1 MTTSAAIPAIRLVL
15 GEEELLVAR
24 AVADLAYAVRAADPD
39 VEVREWDAGTV
50 TVGEF
55 VAAVSPALF
64 GGGTVFVL
72 RNAQNAKKDLTA
84 AVVKYAAD
92 PVDGVFLVVAHA
104 GGVKGK
110 AFADAL
116 RKAGADEV
124 SAAKLK
130 RPADRV
136 AFVRDEFR
144 RLGARCG
151 ADAAEALLTA
161 IGTDLREVAA
171 ACHQL
176 VADNGGSISV
186 DVINR
191 YYRGRAEVTGFAV
204 ADAAVVGD
212 VPGALEALRWAMSV
226 GMDAVPIADA
236 LATGVRNVAKV
247 AGAGRGSAF
256 QLASALGMPAWRV
269 ERAQAQMRGWTP
281 EGLADAMDAAAE
293 VNAAVKGGSDD
304 RGYALER
311 AIFAIAAARAGKAAG
326 AGRAR

>member
-1 MTTSAAIPAIRLVL
+1 MTSTPPIRLVL
-15 GEEELLVAR
+15 GEEDLLVAR
-24 AVADLAYAVRAADPD
+24 AIAEISGAVRAADPD
-39 VEVREWDAGTV
+39 TDVREWDAGSA

-55 VAAVSPALF
+55 VSGVSPALF
-64 GGGTVFVL
+64 GGGTVVVL
-72 RNAQNAKKDLTA
+72 RNAQNAKKDLSA
-84 AVVKYAAD
+84 AVLKYAAG
-92 PVDGVFLVVAHA
+92 PVDGVYLVVAHA
-104 GGVKGK
+104 GEVKGK

-116 RKAGADEV
+116 RKAGADVV

-130 RPADRV
+130 RPADRA
-136 AFVRDEFR
+136 AFVREEFR

-151 ADAAEALLTA
+151 ADAADALLTA
-161 IGTDLREVAA
+161 IGNDLRELAA

-176 VADNGGSISV
+176 VADTGGSISV

-236 LATGVRNVAKV
+236 LATGVRNVARV

-256 QLASALGMPAWRV
+256 QLASTLGMPAWRV
-269 ERAQAQMRGWTP
+269 ERAQAQTRGWTP
-281 EGLADAMDAAAE
+281 EGLALAMDAAAE

-311 AIFAIAAARAGKAAG
+311 AIFAIAAARKGDARAGG
-326 AGRAR
+326 AR